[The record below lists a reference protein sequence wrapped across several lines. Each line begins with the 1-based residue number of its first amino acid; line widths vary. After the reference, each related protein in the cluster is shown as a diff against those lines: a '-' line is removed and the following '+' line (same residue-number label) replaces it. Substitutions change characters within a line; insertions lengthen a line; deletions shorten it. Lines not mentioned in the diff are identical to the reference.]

1 MLNVASRP
9 AIARWDRA
17 GIVVSTACAVH
28 CVALPVL
35 AGLLP
40 FLGLRHFVDERLEWT
55 FVATT
60 AVIGVVSH
68 SRAYWR
74 HHRHLAPGVLFAAG
88 ILLIVGARLLHL
100 EGLADPAAATVGG
113 AFAITAHA
121 LNLRWCRCCQSCA
134 DYDGATHGA
143 TVPRSTGRRNKNP

>member
-1 MLNVASRP
+1 MFNVASRP

-17 GIVVSTACAVH
+17 GIVISLACAVH

-60 AVIGVVSH
+60 AIIGVVSH
-68 SRAYWR
+68 TRAYRR
-74 HHRHLAPGVLFAAG
+74 HHRHLGPGVLFAG
-88 ILLIVGARLLHL
+88 GVLLIVGVRLLHL
-100 EGLADPAAATVGG
+100 EGLADPAAAAVGG

-121 LNLRWCRCCQSCA
+121 LNLRWCRCCRSCA
-134 DYDGATHGA
+134 RDGDENRQD
-143 TVPRSTGRRNKNP
+143 V